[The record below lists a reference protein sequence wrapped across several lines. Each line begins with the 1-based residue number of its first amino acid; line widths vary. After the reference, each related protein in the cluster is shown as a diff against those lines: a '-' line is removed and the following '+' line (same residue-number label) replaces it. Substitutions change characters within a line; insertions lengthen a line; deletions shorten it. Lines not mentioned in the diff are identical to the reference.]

1 MKLVCIILYP
11 ESVPDPPSLHPPL
24 PPIPLACPMHALVC
38 RVAPPYDGGHTT
50 EATHS
55 KQMPCSGNLK
65 HTHWVLQVL
74 QGGVWI
80 YGGREYKYITQQF
93 GLLQTHPCYFE
104 PPHLHNNDRWP
115 LRRSWTRTRTPGEGD
130 PCGGPCAGDWV
141 GYRGWVGDGGGVS
154 KPKVRIV
161 WIITLSCQDK
171 DKNMEVMSGVWWLSA
186 HINYPSVPFLKY
198 FFFCK
203 IRDMKCVFQLSF

>member
-1 MKLVCIILYP
+1 M
-11 ESVPDPPSLHPPL
+11 
-24 PPIPLACPMHALVC
+24 
-38 RVAPPYDGGHTT
+38 
-50 EATHS
+50 
-55 KQMPCSGNLK
+55 
-65 HTHWVLQVL
+65 L

-80 YGGREYKYITQQF
+80 YGEREYKYITQQF

-198 FFFCK
+198 FFFVKSGTWNVC
-203 IRDMKCVFQLSF
+203 FSFLSSSQRLSSSKGNYEWKWKYFAFWRFGP